1 VLQVGPS
8 SGVARGM
15 GTVHGISWDDRKRRT
30 VGAMAVAV
38 LLTAGVFATPV
49 RAASRS
55 VSVVVRAQPGDIAVA
70 EQLVTSLGGHVQQ
83 RIGLINAV
91 VADVPASGVP
101 ELGASP
107 AVAEVTLNA
116 GVQLLGDNYGPTNG
130 SYNPVTDVNSMY
142 NIETMDGAHAYWN
155 AGYTGQGVGVAV
167 IDSGVAPVDGL
178 ATPGKVINGPD
189 LSFESQ
195 NPSLQYLDTLG
206 HGTHMAGIIAG
217 RDSAVTSVSSSDT
230 THFLGMAP
238 NAQIVSLKV
247 ADAQGRTDVSQVL
260 AAIDWVVQ
268 HQNDN
273 GMNIGVL
280 NLSYGTD
287 SSQSY
292 VLDPLAYAA
301 EQAWLHGIVVV
312 VAAGNQGNDSGG
324 LEDPAIDPYVIAVG
338 AANTRNTTSVRYH
351 QPASF
356 TSQGDGTRNPDLSA
370 PGVHVVS
377 LRDPGS
383 FIDTQFGNTATVSN
397 RFFLGSGTS
406 QAAAVVSGAA
416 ALLLSQR
423 PGLTPDQVKAL
434 LVSHTH
440 SMYGPTDLKGTG
452 ELNLAAVLNAPTPNA
467 VQTWSSSNGT
477 GSLEASRGSVHV
489 VDASGNALTGEQDIF
504 GNAIDTQGLAAAE
517 ANASAWNG
525 GLFNGASWSG
535 ASWSGASWSGAS
547 WSGASW
553 SGASWSG
560 ASWSGASWSGA
571 SWSGASWSGA
581 SWSGASW
588 SGASWSGA
596 SWSDSGWADPGRAD
610 HGRS

>member
-1 VLQVGPS
+1 MPQAGTR
-8 SGVARGM
+8 SGGYQGM
-15 GTVHGISWDDRKRRT
+15 VPVHGISWDDRKRRS
-30 VGAMAVAV
+30 VSAVA
-38 LLTAGVFATPV
+38 TATALMLSAGALATTAH
-49 RAASRS
+49 AAADTHL
-55 VSVVVRAQPGDIAVA
+55 VSVIVRAQPARTAAADQEIS
-70 EQLVTSLGGHVQQ
+70 SLGGVVQQ
-83 RIGLINAV
+83 HISLINAII
-91 VADVPASGVP
+91 AEVPAGAVP
-101 ELGASP
+101 ELEANP
-107 AVAEVTLNA
+107 AVAQVTLNA
-116 GVQLLGDNYGPTNG
+116 PVQLQGADWGLPSNP
-130 SYNPVTDVNSMY
+130 YNAASDVNSMY
-142 NIETMDGAHAYWN
+142 NIEQMDGAHAYWN
-155 AGYTGQGVGVAV
+155 AGYTGQGVGVAL
-167 IDSGVAPVDGL
+167 IDSGVTPVDGL
-178 ATPGKVINGPD
+178 QTPGKVVNGPD

-195 NPSLQYLDTLG
+195 VPSLEYLDTFG

-217 RDSAVTSVSSSDT
+217 KDNAVTSVSSSDS

-247 ADAQGRTDVSQVL
+247 ADALGKTDVSQVL

-273 GMNIGVL
+273 GMNIRVL

-287 SSQSY
+287 SNQSY

-312 VAAGNQGNDSGG
+312 VAAGNEGNWSNG
-324 LEDPAIDPYVIAVG
+324 LDDPAIDPYVIAVG
-338 AANTRNTTSVRYH
+338 ASNTENTMNVRYH
-351 QPASF
+351 LPAAF
-356 TSQGDGTRNPDLSA
+356 TSEGDGTRNPDLSA
-370 PGVHVVS
+370 PGTHIVS

-383 FIDTQFGNTATVSN
+383 LVDDIYGSTAAVGN

-423 PGLTPDQVKAL
+423 PNLTPDQVKAL
-434 LVSHTH
+434 LDTNTH
-440 SMYGPTDLKGTG
+440 QMYGRTSLKGSG
-452 ELNLAAVLNAPTPNA
+452 ELNLAAVLNASTPS
-467 VQTWSSSNGT
+467 VTQTWPTSNGT
-477 GSLEASRGSVHV
+477 GRLEASRGSVHV
-489 VDASGNALTGEQDIF
+489 VDGNGNQLTGEQDIF
-504 GNAIDTQGLAAAE
+504 GNTVDTTTLATAE
-517 ANASAWNG
+517 ANGTAWNRG
-525 GLFNGASWSG
+525 IFNGGSWSG
-535 ASWSGASWSGAS
+535 GSWSGSS

-596 SWSDSGWADPGRAD
+596 SWSDYDWS
-610 HGRS
+610 